1 MWVGWCMSGTVFI
14 NYVLAFALSFLV
26 SGNNLS
32 ANAGAAVGSRSIDY
46 KYALLIAVLGYV
58 LGLWLQGMYMRANV
72 VGGEVA
78 MVAMI
83 VTVTIFVIGESMR
96 VPISLTGS
104 LYASLVGASL
114 ARNRLLGNA
123 PFVLGYWLSLPIIVM
138 LLSYFLYRSLSVFSR
153 LSFRYIGIYRILSII
168 TVFLLSFSFGAN
180 NLGLLWALLKF
191 SYGGFII
198 IALSSILGALLIG
211 WRTLYRLSTGL
222 FTLGPLTGFTI
233 QLFSFIAMEVGTFY
247 SVPMPI
253 TVVTSFG
260 LVGVGAAHKF
270 RLINLRYF
278 GELLIGFIASII
290 IGLVFGYLLI
300 KTI

>member
-1 MWVGWCMSGTVFI
+1 MPVTVFV

-72 VGGEVA
+72 VRGEVA

-114 ARNRLLGNA
+114 ALNHLLGNA

-138 LLSYFLYRSLSVFSR
+138 LLSYFLYRSLGVFSR

-198 IALSSILGALLIG
+198 ITLSSILGALLIG

>member
-1 MWVGWCMSGTVFI
+1 MSSTVFI

-72 VGGEVA
+72 VRGEVA

-114 ARNRLLGNA
+114 ALNHLLGNA

-198 IALSSILGALLIG
+198 ITLSSILGALLIG

>member
-1 MWVGWCMSGTVFI
+1 MSGTVFI

-72 VGGEVA
+72 VRGEVA

-114 ARNRLLGNA
+114 ALNHLLGNA

-138 LLSYFLYRSLSVFSR
+138 LLSYFLYRSLGVFSR

-198 IALSSILGALLIG
+198 ITLSSILGALLIG

>member
-1 MWVGWCMSGTVFI
+1 MPVTVFV

-114 ARNRLLGNA
+114 AL
-123 PFVLGYWLSLPIIVM
+123 
-138 LLSYFLYRSLSVFSR
+138 
-153 LSFRYIGIYRILSII
+153 
-168 TVFLLSFSFGAN
+168 
-180 NLGLLWALLKF
+180 
-191 SYGGFII
+191 
-198 IALSSILGALLIG
+198 
-211 WRTLYRLSTGL
+211 
-222 FTLGPLTGFTI
+222 
-233 QLFSFIAMEVGTFY
+233 
-247 SVPMPI
+247 
-253 TVVTSFG
+253 
-260 LVGVGAAHKF
+260 
-270 RLINLRYF
+270 
-278 GELLIGFIASII
+278 
-290 IGLVFGYLLI
+290 
-300 KTI
+300 

>member
-1 MWVGWCMSGTVFI
+1 

-114 ARNRLLGNA
+114 ALNHLLGNA
-123 PFVLGYWLSLPIIVM
+123 PLVLGYWLSLPIIVM
-138 LLSYFLYRSLSVFSR
+138 LLSYFLYRSLGVFSR

-198 IALSSILGALLIG
+198 ITLSSILGALLIG

>member
-1 MWVGWCMSGTVFI
+1 MLGTVFI

-114 ARNRLLGNA
+114 ALNHLLGNA
-123 PFVLGYWLSLPIIVM
+123 PLVLGYWLSLPIIVM
-138 LLSYFLYRSLSVFSR
+138 LLSYFLYRSLGVFSR

-198 IALSSILGALLIG
+198 ITLSSILGALLIG

>member
-1 MWVGWCMSGTVFI
+1 MPVTVFV

-114 ARNRLLGNA
+114 ALNHLLGNA
-123 PFVLGYWLSLPIIVM
+123 PLVLGYWLSLPIIVM
-138 LLSYFLYRSLSVFSR
+138 LLSYFLYRSLGVFSR

-198 IALSSILGALLIG
+198 ITLSSILGALLIG

>member
-1 MWVGWCMSGTVFI
+1 MPVTVFV

-114 ARNRLLGNA
+114 ALNRLLGNA
-123 PFVLGYWLSLPIIVM
+123 PLVLGYWLSLPIIVM
-138 LLSYFLYRSLSVFSR
+138 LLSYFLYRSLGVFSR

-198 IALSSILGALLIG
+198 ITLSSILGALLIG

-233 QLFSFIAMEVGTFY
+233 QLFSFIAMEVGTLY

>member
-1 MWVGWCMSGTVFI
+1 MSGTVFI

-114 ARNRLLGNA
+114 ALNRLLGNA
-123 PFVLGYWLSLPIIVM
+123 PLVLGYWLSLPIIVM
-138 LLSYFLYRSLSVFSR
+138 LLSYFLYRSLGVFSR

-198 IALSSILGALLIG
+198 ITLSSILGALLIG

-233 QLFSFIAMEVGTFY
+233 QLFSFIAMEVGTLY

>member
-1 MWVGWCMSGTVFI
+1 MPVTVFV

-114 ARNRLLGNA
+114 ALNHLLGNA

-138 LLSYFLYRSLSVFSR
+138 LLSYFLYRSLGVFSR

-198 IALSSILGALLIG
+198 ITLSSILGALLIG